1 MLKRLVY
8 IFILLITS
16 AECMSASRYRKI
28 NFYIDYKYYE
38 NEEYSQYLVETII
51 YLKSEILVKNVPIVH
66 RNILDSL
73 IFKLEKNP
81 ETKEKLKEK
90 VIEKL
95 NQYFINF
102 KDNIEN
108 KLRKFVDSSESC
120 LNLTF

>member
-1 MLKRLVY
+1 
-8 IFILLITS
+8 
-16 AECMSASRYRKI
+16 MSTSRYRKI

-66 RNILDSL
+66 RNILDNL

>member
-16 AECMSASRYRKI
+16 VECMSASRYRKI

>member
-38 NEEYSQYLVETII
+38 NEEHSQYLVETII

-66 RNILDSL
+66 RNILDNL

>member
-73 IFKLEKNP
+73 VFKLEKNP

>member
-16 AECMSASRYRKI
+16 VECMSTSRYRKI

-73 IFKLEKNP
+73 VFKLEKNP

>member
-1 MLKRLVY
+1 MFKRLVY

-16 AECMSASRYRKI
+16 VECMSASRYRKI